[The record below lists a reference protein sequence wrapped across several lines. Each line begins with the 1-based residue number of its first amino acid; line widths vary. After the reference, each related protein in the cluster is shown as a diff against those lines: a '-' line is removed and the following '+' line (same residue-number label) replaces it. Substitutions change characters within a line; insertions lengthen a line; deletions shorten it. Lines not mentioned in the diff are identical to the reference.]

1 MSDPITIIP
10 QPINLTRTKPSARQQ
25 QATGAGRC
33 FDQLLNKQIDQQVDR
48 QGVKFSKHAVDRMNS
63 RGIQF
68 NPNQLQRIEQA
79 VSQVAGK
86 GGNDSLV
93 MIDNTALVVS
103 VKNETV
109 VTVVD
114 KGQLKNNVFTNI
126 DSAVIA

>member
-1 MSDPITIIP
+1 MSDSITIIP
-10 QPINLTRTKPSARQQ
+10 QPINPARTSPVAQR
-25 QATGAGRC
+25 QATRAAGKS
-33 FDQLLNKQIDQQVDR
+33 FDQLLNKQIDQ
-48 QGVKFSKHAVDRMNS
+48 QGVKFSKHAVDRMSS

-68 NPNQLQRIEQA
+68 NPTQIQRIEQA
-79 VSQVAGK
+79 VSKVANK
-86 GGNDSLV
+86 GGKDSLV

-114 KGQLKNNVFTNI
+114 KGQLQDNVFTNI

>member
-10 QPINLTRTKPSARQQ
+10 QPITLTRGKSATRQQ
-25 QATGAGRC
+25 QPAGTTGN
-33 FDQLLNKQIDQQVDR
+33 FDQLLNKQIDQQINR

-68 NPNQLQRIEQA
+68 NPHQLQRIEQA

-86 GGNDSLV
+86 GGTDSLV